1 MARVRNDY
9 DEIIREILP
18 GNLMTTYD
26 FKKANDI
33 KTIKN
38 YLKKT
43 FKRMSIID

>member
-1 MARVRNDY
+1 MTKIRNEY
-9 DEIIREILP
+9 DEIIRDLLP
-18 GNLMTTYD
+18 GSLINTYD

-43 FKRMSIID
+43 FKRIGIID